1 MKIAAAQ
8 SIVTPDIAENGRTI
22 RRLIEQAAAQG
33 ARLVNFC
40 EGALSGY
47 AKAQVTSPDSWRDLD
62 WARHEAELAAIA
74 RTCRAHKIFAV
85 VGSAYALPWDLPSPL
100 PPHNSQYIFADTG
113 ELIARYDKRFL
124 SNTELQGWYT
134 PGTEPVTFK
143 VDGYRFGCLT
153 CIEVQFPEL
162 FMEYERLDVDAILFS
177 SYGIRSFFQI
187 ALRAHAGF
195 NCLWISGATPA
206 QTAHEGP
213 AGIIGPDSKIIS
225 HCSAETS
232 NQLAFA
238 TLDRNDPIF
247 DEALHKAKPWRRLAR
262 QGDIYRDKPI
272 KPQR

>member
-22 RRLIEQAAAQG
+22 RGLIEQAAAQG

-47 AKAQVTSPDSWRDLD
+47 AKAQITSPDSWRNVD
-62 WARHEAELAAIA
+62 WATHEAELAAIA
-74 RTCRAHKIFAV
+74 RTCREHHIFAV
-85 VGSAYALPWDLPSPL
+85 VGSAFALSSGL

-134 PGTEPVTFK
+134 PGTDPVTFE

-162 FMEYERLDVDAILFS
+162 FMEYERLDVEAILFS

-213 AGIIGPDSKIIS
+213 AGIIGPDSKIIA
-225 HCSAETS
+225 HCSTETS

-238 TLDRNDPIF
+238 TLDLNDPIF

-262 QGDIYRDKPI
+262 QGDIYRDKQI
-272 KPQR
+272 KFER

>member
-8 SIVTPDIAENGRTI
+8 SIITGDIAENGRTI
-22 RRLIEQAAAQG
+22 RALIEQAAHEG

-47 AKAQVTSPDSWRDLD
+47 AKAQINSPENWLDLD
-62 WARHEAELAAIA
+62 WTTHDTELAAIA
-74 RTCRAHKIFAV
+74 DTCKRLNIFAV
-85 VGSAYALPWDLPSPL
+85 VGSAHPLPAPH
-100 PPHNSQYIFADTG
+100 PPHNSQYVFSDDG
-113 ELIARYDKRFL
+113 SLIGHYDKRFL
-124 SNTELQGWYT
+124 SHSELQGWFT
-134 PGTEPVTFK
+134 PGTQALTFE

-162 FMEYERLDVDAILFS
+162 FMDYERRDVDAILFS

-195 NCLWISGATPA
+195 NCVWISGATPA

-213 AGIIGPDSKIIS
+213 AGIIGPDGKVVA
-225 HCSAETS
+225 HCAAEQR

-238 TLDRNDPIF
+238 TLDRNDPSF
-247 DEALHKAKPWRRLAR
+247 DGALNKARPWRRQAR
-262 QGDIYRDKPI
+262 QGDIYRKKQI
-272 KPQR
+272 KP

>member
-8 SIVTPDIAENGRTI
+8 SIVTKDITENGRTI
-22 RRLIEQAAAQG
+22 RSLIEQAATEG

-47 AKAQVTSPDSWRDLD
+47 AKAHITSPLD
-62 WARHEAELAAIA
+62 WQNVDWGSHSAEIEAIA
-74 RTCRAHKIFAV
+74 ETCKRHNIFAV
-85 VGSAYALPWDLPSPL
+85 VGSAHPLSYPHSPY
-100 PPHNSQYIFADTG
+100 NSQYIFSDRG
-113 ELIARYDKRFL
+113 ELIARYDKRYL
-124 SNTELQGWYT
+124 SNTELSGWFT
-134 PGTEPVTFK
+134 PGTKPITFE

-162 FMEYERLDVDAILFS
+162 FMEYERLNVDAVLFS

-206 QTAHEGP
+206 QTAPEGP
-213 AGIIGPDSKIIS
+213 AGIIGPDGKVIS
-225 HCSAETS
+225 HCLAEPR

-238 TLDRNDPIF
+238 SLERNDPAYDIP
-247 DEALHKAKPWRRLAR
+247 LYKARPWRRAAR
-262 QGDIYRDKPI
+262 QGDIYREKQIEP
-272 KPQR
+272 

>member
-8 SIVTPDIAENGRTI
+8 SIITPDIHENGRTI
-22 RRLIEQAAAQG
+22 RALIVQAATQG

-47 AKAQVTSPDSWRDLD
+47 AKAQISSPESWLDLD
-62 WARHEAELAAIA
+62 WTTHDAELAAIA
-74 RTCRAHKIFAV
+74 ETCKGHNIFAV
-85 VGSAYALPWDLPSPL
+85 IGSAHALPAPQ
-100 PPHNSQYIFADTG
+100 PPHNSQYIVSDTG
-113 ELIARYDKRFL
+113 DLIGRYDKHFL

-134 PGTEPVTFK
+134 PGIHPVTFE

-162 FMEYERLDVDAILFS
+162 WMGYERLGVDAMLFS

-213 AGIIGPDSKIIS
+213 AGIIGPDGKVIA
-225 HCSAETS
+225 HCSVETS

-247 DEALHKAKPWRRLAR
+247 DGALHKARPWRRLAR
-262 QGDIYRDKPI
+262 QGDIYRDKRI
-272 KPQR
+272 KFEG